1 MLQRLEDPPPVSA
14 DVGDSREAEFVSG
27 VHNVEL
33 LHNAILA
40 LISPDLY
47 WKGFEVVDRLL
58 RGNFLSKHHQ
68 VTHHWISPFS
78 AWQVISN
85 RNTPAHRDVGAA
97 PMVYDLLTCAGT
109 YKRSLF
115 YVHDLGARFH
125 YTPGSVVAICGRV
138 LLHEVKDWQGGDR
151 ICIAHYMCDS
161 VHDCMRVSRPS
172 WSVMDDKYCSLMTP
186 RFGACHAC
194 K

>member
-1 MLQRLEDPPPVSA
+1 MLQRLEDPLVVSA
-14 DVGDSREAEFVSG
+14 DFRDSRGAEFVSR
-27 VHNVEL
+27 VQNVEL

-58 RGNFLSKHHQ
+58 HGNFLSKHHQ
-68 VTHHWISPFS
+68 VTHHWISLFS

-85 RNTPAHRDVGAA
+85 RITPAHRDMGAA

-109 YKRSLF
+109 YKCSLF

-151 ICIAHYMCDS
+151 ICIAHYMRDS
-161 VHDCMRVSRPS
+161 VHDRVRVSRPS
-172 WSVMDDKYCSLMTP
+172 WPVMDEKYHSLMTP
-186 RFGACHAC
+186 QFRACHAL